1 MKLKSISSSIDQS
14 ILISVANRSLL
25 FLQTFPPNY
34 IFRFTLKD
42 TLHISFCPF
51 LSEPILKEWVTHS
64 FAFPWCFIFFFSTFI
79 VWLTTLDCNLPIYL
93 ILSLPW
99 QWERQ
104 TRFSAGSP
112 TLYLQSLA
120 LRCLCFSNKQML
132 APKGSCRTLAK
143 DGTELK

>member
-25 FLQTFPPNY
+25 FLQIFPPNY
-34 IFRFTLKD
+34 IFRYTLKD

-64 FAFPWCFIFFFSTFI
+64 FAFPWSFISFFSFI
-79 VWLTTLDCNLPIYL
+79 VWFTTLDCNLSIYL
-93 ILSLPW
+93 ILSLQWP
-99 QWERQ
+99 WERQ
-104 TRFSAGSP
+104 TPFSVGSLS
-112 TLYLQSLA
+112 LYLQSLA
-120 LRCLCFSNKQML
+120 LRWLCFSNKQML

-143 DGTELK
+143 DGIELK